1 MKLLMQ
7 SLDIHFINNGH
18 IDFICIK
25 IQPVDEEDK
34 EPKYLYRNQI
44 ILCSSMFLPNTGES
58 QQVYYQ

>member
-18 IDFICIK
+18 IK